1 MLRIS
6 VNCSTVGFVVLLS
19 LIASNVAGRTKSEQ
33 SLSEYAFSAF
43 IPLDAFV
50 AEVTVA
56 AIMLVA
62 YCVGNLSE

>member
-1 MLRIS
+1 M
-6 VNCSTVGFVVLLS
+6 LS